1 MAKPSG
7 LIWGFLTEDNIESE
21 IIKMLVK
28 ISKETSGQA
37 EAFEI
42 NYNSGISYNKLQQ
55 YLEPN

>member
-7 LIWGFLTEDNIESE
+7 LFWGFLTEDTLESE

-28 ISKETSGQA
+28 ISRETSGQ
-37 EAFEI
+37 AFEI
-42 NYNSGISYNKLQQ
+42 NYNSGISYNKLQP